1 MKFKLD
7 ENLPVSSAGR
17 RAVRHHRAAL
27 RPEKRP
33 DPSRLADRGRR
44 RLHDLHHPPGRDH
57 RVRGSPRLQAG
68 ARRRPGTLAAVE
80 GGGAMALLA
89 DRLGYVQLAEPVR
102 FTAAWERA
110 ASLRLRQG
118 DATALDDYDQHGR
131 ICGAPPGGQ
140 PCLPGLEIGATCGGH
155 HALLG
160 TLRSLTQCIRL
171 YFSGRQGWVRS
182 RAQLRLFGRGGLL
195 VPETRRLGQLP
206 ARRRIWPGCRLWR
219 CSRKALGDLSVA
231 EIAGMYPA
239 CSAAAPIILPEP
251 ISVTPVFAVIAL
263 AGDARC
269 PPGSPNSRSRNQGPR
284 PAPRQPQARHRA

>member
-1 MKFKLD
+1 MISITHLAAITEYAARHGCKLVLAGD
-7 ENLPVSSAGR
+7 QERSPPSKAAAPWRSSPTASATSSSPNPSGSPPPGNAPPPCACAR
-17 RAVRHHRAAL
+17 ETPPPWTTTTSTAASAAPHRAA
-27 RPEKRP
+27 E
-33 DPSRLADRGRR
+33 
-44 RLHDLHHPPGRDH
+44 
-57 RVRGSPRLQAG
+57 
-68 ARRRPGTLAAVE
+68 
-80 GGGAMALLA
+80 
-89 DRLGYVQLAEPVR
+89 
-102 FTAAWERA
+102 
-110 ASLRLRQG
+110 
-118 DATALDDYDQHGR
+118 
-131 ICGAPPGGQ
+131 